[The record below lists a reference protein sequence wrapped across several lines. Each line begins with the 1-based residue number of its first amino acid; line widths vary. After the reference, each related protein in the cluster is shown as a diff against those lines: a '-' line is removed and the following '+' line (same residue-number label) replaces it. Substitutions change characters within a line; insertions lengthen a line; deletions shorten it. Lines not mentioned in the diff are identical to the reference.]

1 VSPFILLF
9 FELVFIKYGDNS
21 NNATEFDCVLGV
33 LMS

>member
-1 VSPFILLF
+1 
-9 FELVFIKYGDNS
+9 VFIKYGDNS